1 MAQFGFGKT
10 CGESSAAVAS
20 LFEKRTSAGDL
31 ERNLQHGLKVVQI
44 SEGSPLLPS
53 VIDLIARGEC
63 GTTTT
68 APDPLLDWAYKP
80 RPAEEVYKPLTTP
93 PSEHRQRWFQWIA
106 TYSIFFGLDRNGVY
120 ALVEQTSNRVVAAA
134 ITGPPGTT
142 QFGFLSTAEMEQNM
156 RRADRDGYSEPWSSE
171 MVIGILIQNKRVHAL
186 AAWQG
191 HMQEKAD
198 LKKHL
203 YVFFFD
209 TLPEC
214 QSMGYGSALL
224 RFLNDV
230 ADADGVVSFLETAGS
245 RNLAFYAKKGG
256 FVEVDR
262 SPVAN
267 FDHEGGGVT
276 MLRRPVARTR
286 GSRGGSSPPRRINA
300 NDDDAVET
308 ARASAH
314 AFCSKRPTGPLASRC
329 SVCGQHR
336 DCH

>member
-1 MAQFGFGKT
+1 
-10 CGESSAAVAS
+10 
-20 LFEKRTSAGDL
+20 
-31 ERNLQHGLKVVQI
+31 
-44 SEGSPLLPS
+44 
-53 VIDLIARGEC
+53 
-63 GTTTT
+63 
-68 APDPLLDWAYKP
+68 
-80 RPAEEVYKPLTTP
+80 
-93 PSEHRQRWFQWIA
+93 
-106 TYSIFFGLDRNGVY
+106 
-120 ALVEQTSNRVVAAA
+120 VAAA

-156 RRADRDGYSEPWSSE
+156 RRADRDAYREPWSSE
-171 MVIGILIQNKRVHAL
+171 MVIEILIQNKRVHAL

-191 HMQEKAD
+191 QMQEKAG

-214 QSMGYGSALL
+214 QSRGYGSVLL

-256 FVEVDR
+256 FAEVGR

-276 MLRRPVARTR
+276 MLRRPVAGTR
-286 GSRGGSSPPRRINA
+286 GSCGGASSPMGIDA
-300 NDDDAVET
+300 NDGDAGEK
-308 ARASAH
+308 AHASAH
-314 AFCSKRPTGPLASRC
+314 AFCPKRPAGPLASRC

-336 DCH
+336 DCHSRIIMVK